1 MTAPSRDARKT
12 PLDGWISSMMG
23 APATRRGLSRFALH
37 RLADQVDYAR
47 LASPFYNERLA
58 QFPETF
64 PSSLRDFASLPLT
77 GQDQLARN
85 PLRFLAVPQ
94 ESVDRIVTLP
104 TSGSTGTP
112 KRLFF
117 TEKDLNTTMEIFRVG
132 MSSFV
137 RPGGRVL
144 VLLPW
149 EKPGSIGDL
158 LGKSLALDG
167 IRCNCLWPLP
177 DEKTILEEAAA
188 FAPDCLAGLPAQILC
203 LARHPSAHL
212 ARGVTSVLLCADFA
226 AESLIRAVSDA
237 WNCLVMRHYALTEL
251 GYGGALECPAQCG
264 FHVMEGHFL
273 FEVVDPH
280 TGTPL
285 PSGRPGEVVV
295 TTLAAKGTPLLRYR
309 TGDGGRILRGRC
321 PCGSSLRRVEIMG
334 RIGNGVTLSEEG
346 FLPMARLD
354 EALFALPWLGDY
366 SVAVEDNGIV
376 LALYVPGGANDP
388 RRMVGEALE
397 ALEGIRFP
405 TGSPV
410 GRRVTIRFP
419 EAREPSPSSVKR
431 MAHPGGATGGNP
443 RR

>member
-1 MTAPSRDARKT
+1 
-12 PLDGWISSMMG
+12 MMG

-58 QFPETF
+58 QFPKTF

-104 TSGSTGTP
+104 TSGSTGAP

-117 TEKDLNTTMEIFRVG
+117 TEEDLNTTMEIFRIG

-158 LGKSLALDG
+158 LRKSLVLDG

-188 FAPDCLAGLPAQILC
+188 FAPDCLAGLPTQILC
-203 LARHPSAHL
+203 LSRHPSAHL
-212 ARGVTSVLLCADFA
+212 ARGVKSVLLCADFA
-226 AESLIRAVSDA
+226 AERLVRAVSDA
-237 WNCLVMRHYALTEL
+237 WGCLVMRHYALTEL
-251 GYGGALECPAQCG
+251 GYGGALECEAKSG
-264 FHVMEGHFL
+264 FHVMEGHFF
-273 FEVVDPH
+273 FETADLV
-280 TGTPL
+280 TGRPL
-285 PSGRPGEVVV
+285 PPGRWGEILV
-295 TTLAAKGTPLLRYR
+295 TTLAAEGTPLLRYR

-321 PCGSSLRRVEIMG
+321 PCGSEIRRVAVTG
-334 RIGNGVTLSEEG
+334 RIGNGVDLTGDG
-346 FLPMARLD
+346 FLPLARLD

-366 SVAVEDNGIV
+366 SAAVEGNRVV
-376 LALYVPGGANDP
+376 LTLYAPGGVKDP
-388 RRMVGEALE
+388 SVRLE
-397 ALEGIRFP
+397 EVKTLIRTVP
-405 TGSPV
+405 LPS
-410 GRRVTIRFP
+410 GRRLDKLADVRFT
-419 EAREPSPSSVKR
+419 EDRSSRPSSVKR
-431 MAHPGGATGGNP
+431 MATGVPSCP